1 MTAAFEPAGSPEPAG
16 LPGPAAVPEQVW
28 EILAGIADPEI
39 PAISIVDLGI
49 VHAVTLAGGR
59 LEVELLPT
67 FIGCPALDLIRATV
81 AERLDPLRAVPASGI
96 EAVAVRISFAEPWT
110 AERIS
115 VNGRVA
121 LRASGFAPPEP
132 FGPAG
137 RMAGGAATGGAPIEL
152 EPRATCPF
160 CGSRRTVLENAFGP
174 TRCRSIHYCTD
185 CRQPF
190 EQFKD
195 A

>member
-1 MTAAFEPAGSPEPAG
+1 MTTDLAEPIAATHAER
-16 LPGPAAVPEQVW
+16 AVGQAWRV
-28 EILAGIADPEI
+28 LAGIVDPEI

-49 VHAVTLAGGR
+49 VGDVRRTGAR
-59 LEVELLPT
+59 LEIELLPT
-67 FIGCPALDLIRATV
+67 FIGCPALELVEATIN
-81 AERLDPLRAVPASGI
+81 ERLEPLRHDPGLAIDEV
-96 EAVAVRISFAEPWT
+96 VVRTSYAQPWT

-115 VNGRVA
+115 PAGRAA
-121 LRASGFAPPEP
+121 LRASGFAPP
-132 FGPAG
+132 GLTSAG
-137 RMAGGAATGGAPIEL
+137 LTSAEALP
-152 EPRATCPF
+152 PRATCPY

-195 A
+195 G

>member
-1 MTAAFEPAGSPEPAG
+1 MTSHLAAPIASTSAER
-16 LPGPAAVPEQVW
+16 AVGRAWQL
-28 EILAGIADPEI
+28 LAGIVDPEI

-49 VHAVTLAGGR
+49 VGDVRRVGHR
-59 LEVELLPT
+59 LEIELLPT
-67 FIGCPALDLIRATV
+67 FIGCPALELVQATII
-81 AERLDPLRAVPASGI
+81 ERLEPLRRDPGLAI
-96 EAVAVRISFAEPWT
+96 EQVAVRTSYAQPWT

-115 VNGRVA
+115 PAGRAA
-121 LRASGFAPPEP
+121 LRASGFAPPGLTSTEALP
-132 FGPAG
+132 
-137 RMAGGAATGGAPIEL
+137 
-152 EPRATCPF
+152 PRATCPY

-195 A
+195 G

>member
-1 MTAAFEPAGSPEPAG
+1 VITDLAAPFVATPSEPAVGQAWR
-16 LPGPAAVPEQVW
+16 V
-28 EILAGIADPEI
+28 LAGIVDPEI

-49 VHAVTLAGGR
+49 VGDVRRTGAR
-59 LEVELLPT
+59 LEIELLPT
-67 FIGCPALDLIRATV
+67 FIGCPALELVQATIC
-81 AERLDPLRAVPASGI
+81 ERLDPLRLDPGLAI
-96 EAVAVRISFAEPWT
+96 EEVVVRTSYAQPWT

-115 VNGRVA
+115 PAGRAA
-121 LRASGFAPPEP
+121 LRASGFAPPGLTSADPTSADRASAEALP
-132 FGPAG
+132 
-137 RMAGGAATGGAPIEL
+137 
-152 EPRATCPF
+152 PRATCPY

-195 A
+195 G

>member
-1 MTAAFEPAGSPEPAG
+1 VSTVLAEPI
-16 LPGPAAVPEQVW
+16 GPTHAERAVGRAWQL
-28 EILAGIADPEI
+28 LAGIVDPEI

-49 VHAVTLAGGR
+49 VGDVRRVGAR
-59 LEVELLPT
+59 LEIELLPT
-67 FIGCPALDLIRATV
+67 FIGCPALELVQATIS
-81 AERLDPLRAVPASGI
+81 ERLEPLRREPALGI
-96 EAVAVRISFAEPWT
+96 EEVVVGTSYAQPWT

-115 VNGRVA
+115 PAGRAA
-121 LRASGFAPPEP
+121 LRASGFAPP
-132 FGPAG
+132 GLTSAG
-137 RMAGGAATGGAPIEL
+137 LTSAGLTSAEALP
-152 EPRATCPF
+152 PRATCPY

-195 A
+195 G

>member
-1 MTAAFEPAGSPEPAG
+1 MTDAGGP
-16 LPGPAAVPEQVW
+16 PAAEVVAAVRAV
-28 EILAGIADPEI
+28 LAGIADPEI

-49 VHAVTLAGGR
+49 VRGVTLARGR

-81 AERLDPLRAVPASGI
+81 AEQLEPIRANPDSGI
-96 EAVAVRISFAEPWT
+96 EQVAVTISFAEPWT

-115 VNGRVA
+115 DTGRAA
-121 LRASGFAPPEP
+121 LRASGFAPPEA
-132 FGPAG
+132 GPQLLSL
-137 RMAGGAATGGAPIEL
+137 AAP
-152 EPRATCPF
+152 ATCPY

-174 TRCRSIHYCTD
+174 TRCRSIHYCTV

-195 A
+195 G